1 MSERI
6 NAVLD
11 QIEAM
16 AEVEVQVETAKEYID
31 LVVQGKITPTPM
43 RLRAAIEKL
52 KYEEPQLAKASQYPE
67 GEDVG
72 SRLDRA
78 IERSHGKPGKLLLMD
93 LRNRASPDEPD

>member
-31 LVVQGKITPTPM
+31 LVVQGKIPP
-43 RLRAAIEKL
+43 L
-52 KYEEPQLAKASQYPE
+52 QC
-67 GEDVG
+67 G
-72 SRLDRA
+72 
-78 IERSHGKPGKLLLMD
+78 
-93 LRNRASPDEPD
+93 